1 MASSKT
7 LEGRTAVV
15 TGASRGIGRAI
26 ATLFAAEGADVT
38 LVSRS
43 ADALGDVFAEITRR
57 GGRALVV
64 AADVTADDAP
74 AQIVDRTLAEFGGLD
89 ILVNNA
95 GGNSFMAP
103 LETMRF
109 SGWQKTMALNL
120 DSTVRLIQ
128 AALPPMIAGGRG
140 SIINVSSVT
149 GLRGSPLMS
158 HYGAA
163 KAAVI
168 SLSQSLG
175 IELATQGCP
184 RELARARLDR
194 DRPHRLR
201 AHRRDH
207 RGHPHRARADGPM
220 GHRRRDRPGCAL
232 PRRRRLVVHD
242 GAVADPRRR
251 AQRQPVTVGAAQ
263 FSSGASYC
271 SWSLMASLA
280 ISAPWSTAPST

>member
-1 MASSKT
+1 MGT
-7 LEGRTAVV
+7 TRVLDGRTAVV

-26 ATLFAAEGADVT
+26 ALLFADEGANVT

-43 ADALGDVFAEITRR
+43 AEALDGVFEEVTRR

-64 AADVTADDAP
+64 AADVTAEDAP
-74 AQIVDRTLAEFGGLD
+74 AQIVDRTLAEFGSLD

-95 GGNSFMAP
+95 GGNSFMSP
-103 LETMRF
+103 LQTMRF

-120 DSTVRLIQ
+120 DSAVRLIQ

-149 GLRGSPLMS
+149 GLRGSPLMA

-175 IELATQGCP
+175 IELATQGVRANALVP
-184 RELARARLDR
+184 GWVETDLTGFARTDDSIEDALIGRVPMARWGTADEIAQGALFLAGDASSFMTGQSLILDGG
-194 DRPHRLR
+194 L
-201 AHRRDH
+201 
-207 RGHPHRARADGPM
+207 
-220 GHRRRDRPGCAL
+220 
-232 PRRRRLVVHD
+232 
-242 GAVADPRRR
+242 
-251 AQRQPVTVGAAQ
+251 
-263 FSSGASYC
+263 
-271 SWSLMASLA
+271 
-280 ISAPWSTAPST
+280 SANP

>member
-1 MASSKT
+1 MASSR
-7 LEGRTAVV
+7 LLDGRTAVV

-26 ATLFAAEGADVT
+26 ATLFAQEGANVT

-43 ADALGDVFAEITRR
+43 AEALGDVFAEISRA
-57 GGRALVV
+57 GGRAIAV
-64 AADVTADDAP
+64 AVDVTADEAP
-74 AQIVDRTLAEFGGLD
+74 QQIVDRTLAEFGGLD

-120 DSTVRLIQ
+120 DSAVRLIQ
-128 AALPPMIAGGRG
+128 AALPPMKASGRG

-168 SLSQSLG
+168 SLTQSLG
-175 IELATQGCP
+175 IELATQGVRANALVP
-184 RELARARLDR
+184 GWIETDLTGFARTDESIEDTLIGRVPMARWGTADEIAQGALFLAGDASSFMTGQSLILDGG
-194 DRPHRLR
+194 L
-201 AHRRDH
+201 
-207 RGHPHRARADGPM
+207 
-220 GHRRRDRPGCAL
+220 
-232 PRRRRLVVHD
+232 
-242 GAVADPRRR
+242 
-251 AQRQPVTVGAAQ
+251 
-263 FSSGASYC
+263 
-271 SWSLMASLA
+271 
-280 ISAPWSTAPST
+280 SANP

>member
-1 MASSKT
+1 MASSKS
-7 LEGRTAVV
+7 LDGRTAII

-26 ATLFAAEGADVT
+26 ATLFADEGANVT
-38 LVSRS
+38 LVARS
-43 ADALGDVFAEITRR
+43 ADALDDVFEEITRG

-89 ILVNNA
+89 VLVNNA

-109 SGWQKTMALNL
+109 SGWRKTMALNV

-168 SLSQSLG
+168 SLTQSLG
-175 IELATQGCP
+175 IELATQGVRANSLVP
-184 RELARARLDR
+184 GWIETDLTGFARTDESIEDTLIGRV
-194 DRPHRLR
+194 
-201 AHRRDH
+201 
-207 RGHPHRARADGPM
+207 PM
-220 GHRRRDRPGCAL
+220 GRWGTADEIAQGAL
-232 PRRRRLVVHD
+232 FLAGDASSFMTGQSLILD
-242 GAVADPRRR
+242 G
-251 AQRQPVTVGAAQ
+251 G
-263 FSSGASYC
+263 
-271 SWSLMASLA
+271 L
-280 ISAPWSTAPST
+280 SANP

>member
-1 MASSKT
+1 MASSKP
-7 LEGRTAVV
+7 LDGRTAVI

-26 ATLFAAEGADVT
+26 ATLFADEGANVT

-57 GGRALVV
+57 GGRALIVT
-64 AADVTADDAP
+64 ADVTAEDAP

-120 DSTVRLIQ
+120 ESTVRLIQ
-128 AALPPMIAGGRG
+128 AALPPMRTGGRG

-168 SLSQSLG
+168 SLTQSLG
-175 IELATQGCP
+175 IELATQGVRANALVP
-184 RELARARLDR
+184 GWIETDLTGFARTDESIEDVLIGRV
-194 DRPHRLR
+194 
-201 AHRRDH
+201 
-207 RGHPHRARADGPM
+207 PM
-220 GHRRRDRPGCAL
+220 GRWGTADEIAQGAL
-232 PRRRRLVVHD
+232 FLAGDASSFMTGQSLILD
-242 GAVADPRRR
+242 G
-251 AQRQPVTVGAAQ
+251 G
-263 FSSGASYC
+263 
-271 SWSLMASLA
+271 L
-280 ISAPWSTAPST
+280 SANP

>member
-1 MASSKT
+1 MAST
-7 LEGRTAVV
+7 TALEGRTAVI

-26 ATLFAAEGADVT
+26 ATLFADEGANVT

-128 AALPPMIAGGRG
+128 AALPPMKAGGRG

-168 SLSQSLG
+168 SLTQSLG
-175 IELATQGCP
+175 IELATQGVRANALVP
-184 RELARARLDR
+184 GWIETDLTGFARTDESIEDVLIGRVPMARWGTADEIAQGALFLASDASSFMTGQSLILDGG
-194 DRPHRLR
+194 L
-201 AHRRDH
+201 
-207 RGHPHRARADGPM
+207 
-220 GHRRRDRPGCAL
+220 
-232 PRRRRLVVHD
+232 
-242 GAVADPRRR
+242 
-251 AQRQPVTVGAAQ
+251 
-263 FSSGASYC
+263 
-271 SWSLMASLA
+271 
-280 ISAPWSTAPST
+280 SANP